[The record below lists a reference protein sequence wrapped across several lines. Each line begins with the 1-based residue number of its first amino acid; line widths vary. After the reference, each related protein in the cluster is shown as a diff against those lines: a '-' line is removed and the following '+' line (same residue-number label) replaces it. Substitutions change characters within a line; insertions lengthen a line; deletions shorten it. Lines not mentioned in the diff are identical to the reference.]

1 VLVVDDDAG
10 IREFIRLGLE
20 DEGYA
25 VSTAANGL
33 QALESVAASQPAL
46 VLLDLQMP
54 VMNGWQLQVRLR
66 EEHSSIP
73 VVFMSA
79 IDDVADQAALHGAA
93 GSLAKPFGL
102 QRLLDMVARFARCP
116 PP

>member
-1 VLVVDDDAG
+1 VLVVDDDAN
-10 IREFIRLGLE
+10 IRDSIRLSLE

-33 QALESVAASQPAL
+33 QALESMAASQPTM

-54 VMNGWQLQVRLR
+54 VMNGWQLQVWLR
-66 EEHSSIP
+66 DEHSTIP

-79 IDDVADQAALHGAA
+79 IDDVADQAALYGAA

-102 QRLLDMVARFARCP
+102 NKLLEIVARFARRP
-116 PP
+116 PR